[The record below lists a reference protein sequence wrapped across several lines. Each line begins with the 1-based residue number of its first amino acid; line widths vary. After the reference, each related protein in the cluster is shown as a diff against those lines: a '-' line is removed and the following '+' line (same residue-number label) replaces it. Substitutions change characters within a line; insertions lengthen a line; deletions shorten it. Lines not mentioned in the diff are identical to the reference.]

1 MRYIN
6 YSAII
11 NYGMSYILAKKE
23 HALRLFLRM
32 DDCRCFIVWNIDNM
46 GLDSLDFIS
55 KSLLIFVR

>member
-1 MRYIN
+1 
-6 YSAII
+6 
-11 NYGMSYILAKKE
+11 MSYILAKKE

>member
-1 MRYIN
+1 MGYIN

-11 NYGMSYILAKKE
+11 NDGMSYILTKE
-23 HALRLFLRM
+23 KHALRLSLRM

-46 GLDSLDFIS
+46 GLGSLDFIS